1 MIASIEYFLLTCI
14 KAGASRVSH
23 NHKTQF
29 IQCWRFVMK
38 SFLMSAAVIAVAG
51 TILAAPAIAQ
61 PAGAGPG
68 NPPAASKSEPG
79 GGAGSGPGAGSGAS
93 ADYGPRGYGWGPGM
107 MMGPGMMGWGGGRGG
122 MGAVCD
128 PRGAGLAEWRMERIE
143 RLINPT
149 EAQRVALND
158 LRTASSKAA
167 EIVAAACPREFPASA
182 PARLELME
190 KRLDAMQQAIKAV
203 RPAFDAFYATLNDEQ
218 KARINTG
225 GPRHWGWRGWW
236 RGG

>member
-1 MIASIEYFLLTCI
+1 MTFVLKTAAAIAL
-14 KAGASRVSH
+14 AGSLV
-23 NHKTQF
+23 
-29 IQCWRFVMK
+29 V
-38 SFLMSAAVIAVAG
+38 
-51 TILAAPAIAQ
+51 APAIAQ
-61 PAGAGPG
+61 QAGSGPG
-68 NPPAASKSEPG
+68 NPPAAS
-79 GGAGSGPGAGSGAS
+79 GSGSDGGSGGRAGPG
-93 ADYGPRGYGWGPGM
+93 YGPRGYGWGPGM
-107 MMGPGMMGWGGGRGG
+107 MMGPGMMGWGGG

-149 EAQRVALND
+149 EAQRAALND
-158 LRTASSKAA
+158 LRTASTKAA

-182 PARLELME
+182 TARLELME
-190 KRLDAMQQAIKAV
+190 KRLDAMQQAIKIV

-225 GPRHWGWRGWW
+225 GPRGWGWHHWW

>member
-1 MIASIEYFLLTCI
+1 MTFVLKTAAAIAL
-14 KAGASRVSH
+14 AGALV
-23 NHKTQF
+23 
-29 IQCWRFVMK
+29 V
-38 SFLMSAAVIAVAG
+38 
-51 TILAAPAIAQ
+51 APAIAQ
-61 PAGAGPG
+61 QAGSGPG
-68 NPPAASKSEPG
+68 NPPAASGSGSDGGSG
-79 GGAGSGPGAGSGAS
+79 GGAGPG
-93 ADYGPRGYGWGPGM
+93 YGPRGYGWGPGM
-107 MMGPGMMGWGGGRGG
+107 MMGPGMMGWGGG

-149 EAQRVALND
+149 EAQRAALND
-158 LRTASSKAA
+158 LRTASTKAA

-182 PARLELME
+182 TARLELME
-190 KRLDAMQQAIKAV
+190 KRLDAMQQAIKIV

-225 GPRHWGWRGWW
+225 GPRGWGWHHWW